1 MSTQKLLVCLS
12 AVLKTKKM
20 INSLLS
26 MVDYLKKFKIIVN
39 KDNSDVEPVGGFFT
53 PF

>member
-1 MSTQKLLVCLS
+1 MKY
-12 AVLKTKKM
+12 K
-20 INSLLS
+20 INFLGNYKY
-26 MVDYLKKFKIIVN
+26 DYLKKFKIIVN